1 MAMNNQTPDAK
12 VKKILDTYKTRLR
25 EFMSSPSMEQD
36 LQNILTNRGPEG
48 AVSSKDKNDL
58 NSLLDNLL
66 PKSNIYF
73 VDYEIISEILNVGG
87 TFATM
92 SNTFSITNNAKSR
105 KRTSTLAKRIN
116 NTLKKSRHNN
126 LFQSVMSILNPN
138 REAQEILD
146 KLKRIKEFEKYNF
159 MYLPISKI
167 DAHIKKLIKMCMLF
181 DEAKLEIQ
189 REAAEAAE
197 NKKFLNDIKARLRA
211 LKA

>member
-1 MAMNNQTPDAK
+1 MNNQTPDTK
-12 VKKILDTYKTRLR
+12 VKKILDTYKQSLR

-48 AVSSKDKNDL
+48 AVSDKDKNDL
-58 NSLLDNLL
+58 NKLLNNLL
-66 PKSNIYF
+66 PTSNIYF
-73 VDYEIISEILNVGG
+73 VDYKIISEILSVGG

-116 NTLKKSRHNN
+116 TLKTSRNNN
-126 LFQSVMSILNPN
+126 LFQSVMSILDPN
-138 REAQEILD
+138 VEAQEILN
-146 KLKRIKEFEKYNF
+146 KLKRIKEFKNYNF
-159 MYLPISKI
+159 MYLPRSKI

-181 DEAKLEIQ
+181 DEANLEIK

-197 NKKFLNDIKARLRA
+197 HKKFLTDIQSRLRA
-211 LKA
+211 LKL

>member
-1 MAMNNQTPDAK
+1 MNNQTPDAK
-12 VKKILDTYKTRLR
+12 VKKILDTYKQSLR
-25 EFMSSPSMEQD
+25 EFMSSPSMEQN
-36 LQNILTNRGPEG
+36 LQNILTNRGPDG
-48 AVSSKDKNDL
+48 AVSPKDKTDL

-66 PKSNIYF
+66 PTSNIYF
-73 VDYEIISEILNVGG
+73 VDYKIISEILSVGG

-92 SNTFSITNNAKSR
+92 SNTFSRTNNAKSR
-105 KRTSTLAKRIN
+105 KRTSKLANRIT
-116 NTLKKSRHNN
+116 NTLKKSKNNN
-126 LFQSVMSILNPN
+126 LFQSVMSILDPN
-138 REAQEILD
+138 GEAQEILN

-189 REAAEAAE
+189 RESAEAAE
-197 NKKFLNDIKARLRA
+197 NKKFLNDIEARLRA